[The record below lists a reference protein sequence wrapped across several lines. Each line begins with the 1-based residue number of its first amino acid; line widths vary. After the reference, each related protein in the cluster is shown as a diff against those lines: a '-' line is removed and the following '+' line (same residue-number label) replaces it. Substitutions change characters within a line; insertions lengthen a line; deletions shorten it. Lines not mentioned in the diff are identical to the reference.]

1 MLYFETEYR
10 FVLTRNGLLGA
21 VVFVN
26 AQSFSEWPSTNFESI
41 QPAAGAGL
49 RIRLSKK
56 SNTNVDF
63 DYGFGTQG
71 SRGLKI
77 TIAEIF

>member
-21 VVFVN
+21 VVFAN
-26 AQSFSEWPSTNFESI
+26 AQSFTGWPSDTFEPV
-41 QPAAGAGL
+41 QPGYGTGL
-49 RIRLSKK
+49 RIKLSKR
-56 SNTNVDF
+56 SNTNVDV